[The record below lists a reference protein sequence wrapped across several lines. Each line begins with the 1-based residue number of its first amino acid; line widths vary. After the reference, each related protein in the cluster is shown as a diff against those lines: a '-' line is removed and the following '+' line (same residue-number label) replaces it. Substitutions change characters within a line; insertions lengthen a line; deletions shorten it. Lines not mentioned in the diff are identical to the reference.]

1 MYKRI
6 NYLIIVFK
14 LNENHNDNIND
25 KANKA
30 KRIQIEKKIKIKKF
44 ITKLIHNYLLKKKL
58 N

>member
-25 KANKA
+25 EANKD
-30 KRIQIEKKIKIKKF
+30 KRIQ
-44 ITKLIHNYLLKKKL
+44 KKKK
-58 N
+58 NQN